1 MQVVLKH
8 RDFKEPVTAMLK
20 SDAKGRVGLGEL
32 KDIVS
37 VTATGLGGPGH
48 VWQLP
53 EDHHS
58 YRSVIDAKAGD
69 VVRIPW
75 LGGALSRFEAAFFE
89 VIDNTIVSDKFDALV
104 VKDGLL
110 EIADLK
116 PGDYDLLFKASG
128 ERIRIRVVEGVA
140 QSGWVLGQLRHLEL
154 AEAAALHDCE
164 HRDGGGFAHDQ
175 TAGCLAVRAGARD
188 RLAVPA
194 GVFGVCGFREGAG
207 RRACAASIP
216 ASRTAFISP
225 AGRLATNI
233 ATCSTASI
241 RRSIAGNML
250 DRPQLLLNPWA
261 VRSTETGEQVA
272 AGGESFGAR
281 GGVNAPRASGSA
293 RQSERMMAEG
303 RRDCG
308 WSSLRLT
315 STTSPTARWCWRT
328 SCRIRMASSR

>member
-20 SDAKGRVGLGEL
+20 SDAKGRVVLGEL

-89 VIDNTIVSDKFDALV
+89 VIDNTIVSDKFDALA

-154 AEAAALHDCE
+154 AKLPPSTIASISTEGDSLTIKLKDASPFARVHVIASLYLPEYSAYADFAKVRDAELH
-164 HRDGGGFAHDQ
+164 GVYPGFADSVYL
-175 TAGCLAVRAGARD
+175 TGRAIGDEYRYVLD
-188 RLAVPA
+188 RKYQKKYP
-194 GVFGVCGFREGAG
+194 
-207 RRACAASIP
+207 
-216 ASRTAFISP
+216 
-225 AGRLATNI
+225 
-233 ATCSTASI
+233 
-241 RRSIAGNML
+241 GNML

-261 VRSTETGEQVA
+261 CAAPRPASKSRPEAKAMAPWWGQCTA
-272 AGGESFGAR
+272 AGGVATAHHQLHR
-281 GGVNAPRASGSA
+281 VNF
-293 RQSERMMAEG
+293 
-303 RRDCG
+303 
-308 WSSLRLT
+308 T
-315 STTSPTARWCWRT
+315 N
-328 SCRIRMASSR
+328 